1 MFLHR
6 KALLIIFVL
15 FAVSNLTYSQFSVKE
30 DSTNIVYT
38 QKDYFT
44 FNDSVYASSIVF
56 NNKLAYNSVK
66 TGLIS
71 AGVGAAITFGAVY
84 FSFAHNK
91 SCDLGCAIALT
102 MGPIIIGGVS
112 FLAGTSISYFLN
124 LDEAMIT
131 PNLKKSFKQIG
142 FGLSIPAPLPIA
154 NTPGVSNGKFTFGIS
169 YRNLNTKAYLPNRI
183 SLLYGNG
190 SVYYN
195 YTSNAFENGNL
206 SIYGEEST
214 LSLEMVNVNYN
225 KVLSFLYGVEIGVV
239 SSNMH
244 SVVLEKKDTPDPNGW
259 NEYYVDIPYK
269 KVTTTI
275 VDLMFGVNA
284 NLFSWLSWDLIYKIG
299 PFSAYKNLK
308 PKNADTPFITNKLIT
323 SLSVCF

>member
-1 MFLHR
+1 M
-6 KALLIIFVL
+6 
-15 FAVSNLTYSQFSVKE
+15 
-30 DSTNIVYT
+30 
-38 QKDYFT
+38 
-44 FNDSVYASSIVF
+44 
-56 NNKLAYNSVK
+56 
-66 TGLIS
+66 
-71 AGVGAAITFGAVY
+71 
-84 FSFAHNK
+84 
-91 SCDLGCAIALT
+91 GCGIALT
-102 MGPIIIGGVS
+102 MGPIIIGSLS
-112 FLAGTSISYFLN
+112 FLAGTTISYFIN
-124 LDEAMIT
+124 SDNSSIN

-142 FGLSIPAPLPIA
+142 FSVSIPAPLPIA
-154 NTPGVSNGKFTFGIS
+154 YTPGVSNGKFTFGIS

-195 YTSNAFENGNL
+195 YISNVFENGNF

-244 SVVLEKKDTPDPNGW
+244 SVVLEKKDPPDPNGW

-269 KVTTTI
+269 KVTTPI

-284 NLFSWLSWDLIYKIG
+284 NLFSWLSWDLIYKIV

-308 PKNADTPFITNKLIT
+308 PKNAETPFITNKLIT